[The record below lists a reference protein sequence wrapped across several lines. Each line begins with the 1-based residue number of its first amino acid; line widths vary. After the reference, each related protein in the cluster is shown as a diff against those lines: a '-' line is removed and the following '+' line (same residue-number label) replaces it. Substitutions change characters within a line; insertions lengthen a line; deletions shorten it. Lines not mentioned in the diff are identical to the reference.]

1 MAVFSGLWN
10 NIWGADHS
18 LTGSQQR
25 QKRMISRIMEKP
37 GNRKLRG
44 LMLALNGAAAGGT
57 AAVTHKQIAGP
68 TVTPAPVG
76 TMGGTRTIETVTD
89 INRATTAADETNID
103 QIINDKFAPASYP
116 SSRDGRSYGGMA
128 GKL

>member
-1 MAVFSGLWN
+1 MPVFSGLWN

-57 AAVTHKQIAGP
+57 ATVTHKQIAGP
-68 TVTPAPVG
+68 ASTPIAVG
-76 TMGGTRTIETVTD
+76 AYGGTRTVETVTD
-89 INRATTAADETNID
+89 VNRATTAADETNID

-116 SSRDGRSYGGMA
+116 ANRSGREYGGMA
-128 GKL
+128 GKF

>member
-1 MAVFSGLWN
+1 MPVYSGLWN
-10 NIWGADHS
+10 GIFGADHA
-18 LTGSQQR
+18 LTNSQQR

-68 TVTPAPVG
+68 VSTPIPVG
-76 TMGGTRTIETVTD
+76 SYGGVRTVETVTD

-103 QIINDKFAPASYP
+103 QIINDKFGPTSYP
-116 SSRDGRSYGGMA
+116 SSRDGRLYGGMA
-128 GKL
+128 GRF